1 MEVVWN
7 EGQHFGTVGEKL
19 DKFSTF
25 GGVGDFSV
33 LGAVRPTRMGPAASG
48 MGELFSGNV
57 RILSWTYYFKH
68 SICKQLWEKN
78 RSFGICFRARWS

>member
-33 LGAVRPTRMGPAASG
+33 LGR
-48 MGELFSGNV
+48 
-57 RILSWTYYFKH
+57 
-68 SICKQLWEKN
+68 
-78 RSFGICFRARWS
+78 